1 MKNKSLLFIC
11 SITALLLSACGDD
24 LIERNLEKQKIVPL
38 FPSSNYVSSSLSI
51 NFMWEEVKGATEYT
65 LQVVKPSFSNIQQFV
80 LDTNLTGTKF
90 TYSFQPGSNYEW
102 RIKAK
107 NGSSETEYIVNNFI
121 IDSTLSLT
129 NQVVQLISPANN
141 LYSNDSTQT
150 FTWTSMAL
158 ANDYR
163 FEILNSLGSIVYQQ
177 PATLNTKLNYTFQ
190 TEGIY
195 KWRVQAHNDNG
206 STSNF
211 AVNNLVI
218 DFTAPNVSTPLSPD
232 NNASVSSP
240 ALLNWSRSDDA
251 YKDSLI
257 IASDSLFNNIV
268 EKSIT
273 ASTTYSFKGSSG
285 SNYFWKLKTVDQAG
299 NWSENQSQVYKFKLN

>member
-107 NGSSETEYIVNNFI
+107 NTSSETEYIVNNFI

-141 LYSNDSTQT
+141 SYSNDSTQT

-163 FEILNSLGSIVYQQ
+163 FEIVNSLGSIVYQQ

-232 NNASVSSP
+232 NNATVSSP
-240 ALLNWSRSDDA
+240 ALLTWSRSDDA

-273 ASTTYSFKGSSG
+273 TNTTFSFKGTSD